1 MTRITLT
8 TVLACGLL
16 AFAPTTAP
24 ANDHLQIALFKVDAT
39 PPLGSPLCNGGVKPA
54 SQIVTPLT
62 ARGLVMLGAGKPIVL
77 CAVDWVGIGNGSHDL
92 FRQTLAAAVDT
103 NVERVTVHTL
113 HQHDTPG
120 SDLATEEL
128 LAQHALGGKFSNA
141 EFDLRVIQRI
151 GAAAKKSLSDV
162 QTVTHVGVGSGIVE
176 KVASNRRIL
185 GSDGRVAI
193 VRLSSSRNAKAQAA
207 PEGTI
212 DPKVSLLSFWDGEKP
227 ITALTYY
234 ATHPQSYYGKG
245 SVNWDFVGMAR
256 KQREE
261 SLGGVPHI
269 HFDGAGGNVA
279 AGKYN
284 DGSKP
289 VRPLLAKRLAAG
301 MKLAWDSQQKTAVS
315 RDDVIWSIEQ
325 VALPLR
331 ETLKENE
338 LLAKL
343 TDKGATDRVRVRAA
357 RDLVFLRRTKAGRRI
372 TISCLQI
379 GAARVLHMPGELF
392 VEYQIAAQEM
402 RPDDF
407 VAMAAYGDYGPGY
420 IGTKIAYSQGGYETG
435 IVSRVAP
442 EVEAVLMTAMRK
454 LLREH

>member
-1 MTRITLT
+1 
-8 TVLACGLL
+8 
-16 AFAPTTAP
+16 
-24 ANDHLQIALFKVDAT
+24 
-39 PPLGSPLCNGGVKPA
+39 
-54 SQIVTPLT
+54 
-62 ARGLVMLGAGKPIVL
+62 
-77 CAVDWVGIGNGSHDL
+77 
-92 FRQTLAAAVDT
+92 
-103 NVERVTVHTL
+103 
-113 HQHDTPG
+113 
-120 SDLATEEL
+120 
-128 LAQHALGGKFSNA
+128 
-141 EFDLRVIQRI
+141 
-151 GAAAKKSLSDV
+151 
-162 QTVTHVGVGSGIVE
+162 
-176 KVASNRRIL
+176 
-185 GSDGRVAI
+185 
-193 VRLSSSRNAKAQAA
+193 
-207 PEGTI
+207 
-212 DPKVSLLSFWDGEKP
+212 
-227 ITALTYY
+227 
-234 ATHPQSYYGKG
+234 
-245 SVNWDFVGMAR
+245 MAR